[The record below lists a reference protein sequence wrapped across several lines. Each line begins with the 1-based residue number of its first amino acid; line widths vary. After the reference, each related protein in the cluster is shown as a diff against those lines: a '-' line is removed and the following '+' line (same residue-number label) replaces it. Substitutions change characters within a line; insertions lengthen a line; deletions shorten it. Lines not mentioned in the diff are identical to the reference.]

1 MFSSESLRGE
11 LVSSPKSVHQNVAE
25 FTKTENMKK
34 KNNIPSFHLD
44 YLLKTKREKL
54 VSAGINTLFAGT
66 GLACPGSYLVPES
79 KSLVYL
85 DYQDCGKPY

>member
-44 YLLKTKREKL
+44 YLLKTKIQVLLAGSALAGSHL
-54 VSAGINTLFAGT
+54 VTF
-66 GLACPGSYLVPES
+66 P
-79 KSLVYL
+79 KSLLYL